1 MALAL
6 GTLSLAFLLAHLRL
20 RAFHARPLRVYG
32 TIGDFNLTNQSGQP
46 VSLAN
51 LRGHVWV
58 ADIIFTRCAGPCLK
72 MSRQMKE
79 LQDAL
84 PSNSTI
90 KLVSL
95 TTDPRYDV
103 PSVLN
108 DYAQRF
114 GADSNRWMLLTGSP
128 EQIGNLATGSLKLT
142 GIEKKPEERDSSAD
156 LFVHSTIFVI
166 VDKHAQL
173 RGIFETTG
181 EDIDP
186 RKVKD
191 QILAAVR
198 RLEHE
203 P

>member
-1 MALAL
+1 
-6 GTLSLAFLLAHLRL
+6 
-20 RAFHARPLRVYG
+20 
-32 TIGDFNLTNQSGQP
+32 
-46 VSLAN
+46 
-51 LRGHVWV
+51 
-58 ADIIFTRCAGPCLK
+58 
-72 MSRQMKE
+72 MKE

-95 TTDPRYDV
+95 TTDPRYDL

-108 DYAQRF
+108 DYAHRF

-128 EQIGNLATGSLKLT
+128 EQIGNIATSSLKLT
-142 GIEKKPEERDSSAD
+142 GIEKKPEERDSSTD
-156 LFVHSTIFVI
+156 LFAHSTIFVI

-186 RKVKD
+186 RKVKA